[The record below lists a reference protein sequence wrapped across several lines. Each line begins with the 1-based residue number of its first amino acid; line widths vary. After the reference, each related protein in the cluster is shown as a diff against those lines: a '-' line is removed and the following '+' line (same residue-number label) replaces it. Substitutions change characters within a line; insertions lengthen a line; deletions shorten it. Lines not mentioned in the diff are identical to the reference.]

1 MIAKNRLRS
10 SIHLGS
16 CREASTIFRSLAQKE
31 DDLVS
36 HRLKIHFFH
45 LNVGCHTIIEGKKNP
60 LPGVMCNRVCEPGY
74 APAVSL
80 ILAYIKVLD
89 CLPGQ
94 PNTILAVKLLVN
106 LYKGVINIVSVNSN
120 ITEVGTRGMF
130 ER

>member
-1 MIAKNRLRS
+1 M
-10 SIHLGS
+10 
-16 CREASTIFRSLAQKE
+16 
-31 DDLVS
+31 S
-36 HRLKIHFFH
+36 HRLKIHFFPSKRRVSH
-45 LNVGCHTIIEGKKNP
+45 KYGREKKP
-60 LPGVMCNRVCEPGY
+60 LPGVMCNRLCEPGY

-94 PNTILAVKLLVN
+94 PNTILAVKLLAN